1 MVRHGVLNNV
11 TKLSNSRFSQWSKSP
26 LAPPDKILGL
36 NEMFNQDNHSLK
48 VNLGVGAY
56 RNENRNPL
64 IFNCFFDCFDTF
76 EEIWGEF

>member
-1 MVRHGVLNNV
+1 
-11 TKLSNSRFSQWSKSP
+11 
-26 LAPPDKILGL
+26 
-36 NEMFNQDNHSLK
+36 MFNQDNHSLK